1 MKKYQKFKTFFKHKR
16 WRIVK
21 RIIGVILIVT
31 GIVGIFLPFIQGLLL
46 VAVGIYLVGNHKLI
60 NWLKQNIVLWKRQL
74 KNWKNG

>member
-1 MKKYQKFKTFFKHKR
+1 M
-16 WRIVK
+16 K